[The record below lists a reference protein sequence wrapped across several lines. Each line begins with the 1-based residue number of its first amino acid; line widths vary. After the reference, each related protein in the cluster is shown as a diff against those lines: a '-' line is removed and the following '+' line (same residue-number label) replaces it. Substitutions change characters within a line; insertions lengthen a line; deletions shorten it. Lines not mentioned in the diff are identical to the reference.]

1 MHNPTAI
8 AYPPS
13 TNLTGTL
20 LLKAELALLPICLHF
35 QHLLVV
41 VLVEYLLLGLAE
53 EVLEVLDEGGVL
65 LVVRLLEVHLQ
76 QDNLILL

>member
-1 MHNPTAI
+1 MYAM
-8 AYPPS
+8 
-13 TNLTGTL
+13 LR
-20 LLKAELALLPICLHF
+20 ICLPS
-35 QHLLVV
+35 HLVVV

-76 QDNLILL
+76 QDNLILAHLQICRLHGPEIN

>member
-1 MHNPTAI
+1 MYAM
-8 AYPPS
+8 
-13 TNLTGTL
+13 LR
-20 LLKAELALLPICLHF
+20 ICLPS
-35 QHLLVV
+35 HLVVV

-76 QDNLILL
+76 QDNLILV